1 MHHWMP
7 KIIKSMQIALV
18 TGTAIVDF
26 FFYLSDANTQY
37 IIRYMY
43 VNCMLSQHP

>member
-1 MHHWMP
+1 MP
-7 KIIKSMQIALV
+7 KIIKSMQIALI
-18 TGTAIVDF
+18 TGTAIVD

-37 IIRYMY
+37 IIWYMY